1 MKHIISGIIYAIS
14 YFTILP
20 INQGKFE
27 ANKQFYKGVLIALPF
42 IGLFMGAII
51 SALHIGLAYIVPSW
65 YASILLSI
73 VYLFLYGFLHLEAVA
88 DTIDGWYASYS
99 NKDVY
104 EVMHEPQ
111 VGSIGAI
118 GSFCFVLLKILALT
132 YLLSNAH
139 YLAVIIIFAL
149 SRLSVLFSLSFE
161 FHERSYFALA
171 LKNSVKV
178 SIIFKVLFLPI
189 AILNKLILKKLQQR
203 LGFLNGDTIG
213 FSIELIEIILLN
225 IAVIIFA
232 S

>member
-27 ANKQFYKGVLIALPF
+27 SNKQFYKGVLIALPF
-42 IGLFMGAII
+42 IGLMFGAII
-51 SALHIGLAYIVPSW
+51 SILHIGLAYIVPSW
-65 YASILLSI
+65 YASIFISI
-73 VYLFLYGFLHLEAVA
+73 IYLFLYGFLHLEAVA

-99 NKDVY
+99 NKDIY

-118 GSFCFVLLKILALT
+118 GSFCFILLKILALT
-132 YLLSNAH
+132 YLLSNSH
-139 YLAVIIIFAL
+139 YLAVILIFAL
-149 SRLSVLFSLSFE
+149 SRLSVLFALSFE
-161 FHERSYFALA
+161 FHERSYFVLA
-171 LKNSVKV
+171 LKNSVNV
-178 SIIFKVLFLPI
+178 SIILKVLFLPI
-189 AILNKLILKKLQQR
+189 AFLNKLILKKLQKQ

-225 IAVIIFA
+225 IAILIVV
-232 S
+232 